1 MRAPEYAPPH
11 EGLLIEKGRE
21 ALSRR
26 NLSGGVVARVPLS
39 RISAKGLPHG
49 GRRKREADLSSPLF
63 GSIDS
68 FERSRRSVCKRPAIA
83 RFLAKQRTFQI
94 RSFVW

>member
-26 NLSGGVVARVPLS
+26 NLSVGVFAKLLLS
-39 RISAKGLPHG
+39 RISAKDHSHG
-49 GRRKREADLSSPLF
+49 GRRKGEADLSSQLF
-63 GSIDS
+63 GGIDS
-68 FERSRRSVCKRPAIA
+68 F
-83 RFLAKQRTFQI
+83 
-94 RSFVW
+94 